1 MHAWLVCP
9 SRVSPTRARRPI
21 PKEMRR
27 QLLLL
32 LTALALATS
41 SATAI
46 ATRVPAHTKKQ
57 AEVNVLRVVASRWKP
72 RQLPGLVNR
81 RTHLLRDNTEAVCDG
96 RGRRPAPNRYPRFV
110 CVVRPHVHTARQ
122 GLYVSYHA
130 LPRGRFRIHWIA
142 YHRH

>member
-1 MHAWLVCP
+1 
-9 SRVSPTRARRPI
+9 
-21 PKEMRR
+21 MRR

-122 GLYVSYHA
+122 GLYVSYRA
-130 LPRGRFRIHWIA
+130 LPRNRFKIRWLA